1 MRGGGVL
8 SGLDRVVAREVQG
21 VDMAVGILPEDAVY
35 LDAEALLDALHHD
48 VVRGLGHDAPDA
60 VRRGADDL
68 LGVLDP
74 VGELR
79 AVVHA
84 GHLDRADAR
93 AGVRPPYVIGRRAD
107 DSLEPAAVGVL
118 GGAAGRRARLGSRGA
133 AALGHG
139 VIPLLCA
146 PHVGVLLG
154 GLQRGRAGGRAEM
167 AVGEDVLAPCRTA
180 EAVGETERRHE
191 VRAGLEA
198 LVRDV
203 PRVGADVGVLDVDR
217 AAVGVE
223 VAERPSRVAV
233 VHELADD
240 AVALHLVVGR
250 GLTGLPDVPAAL
262 HGQIARVVVDADVLD
277 LAASSAGR
285 VVLGEPLVDVGVE
298 SLEVHASP
306 PLPCIRPGAR
316 ASPRSGSR
324 RCRPPAASS
333 HRSSI
338 PPSVVGRA
346 PGAHRAIYR

>member
-8 SGLDRVVAREVQG
+8 SRLDRVPARKVQG
-21 VDMAVGILPEDAVY
+21 VDMAVGILPEDAVW

-68 LGVLDP
+68 LRELHA

-79 AVVHA
+79 AVVA
-84 GHLDRADAR
+84 RCHLDRANAL
-93 AGVRPPYVIGRRAD
+93 AGVRPPDVIGRRAD
-107 DSLEPAAVGVL
+107 DALEPSAVGVL
-118 GGAAGRRARLGSRGA
+118 GGAAGRRARLGRRGA

-139 VIPLLCA
+139 VVPLLRSA
-146 PHVGVLLG
+146 HVRVLL
-154 GLQRGRAGGRAEM
+154 RAGEGGGAGCGAEVR
-167 AVGEDVLAPCRTA
+167 VGEDVLAPLGTA
-180 EAVGETERRHE
+180 EAVGEAERRHE

-198 LVRDV
+198 LVRDA
-203 PRVGADVGVLDVDR
+203 PRAGGAVGVLDVDR
-217 AAVGVE
+217 AAVRVE
-223 VAERPSRVAV
+223 VSERPCGIAV

-240 AVALHLVVGR
+240 AVGLHLVVRGR
-250 GLTGLPDVPAAL
+250 LPGLPDVPAAL
-262 HGQIARVVVDADVLD
+262 NAQVAGVVVDSDVLD

-285 VVLGEPLVDVGVE
+285 VVLGEPLVDVRVE

-306 PLPCIRPGAR
+306 PSPCIRPGAR

-333 HRSSI
+333 LRSSI